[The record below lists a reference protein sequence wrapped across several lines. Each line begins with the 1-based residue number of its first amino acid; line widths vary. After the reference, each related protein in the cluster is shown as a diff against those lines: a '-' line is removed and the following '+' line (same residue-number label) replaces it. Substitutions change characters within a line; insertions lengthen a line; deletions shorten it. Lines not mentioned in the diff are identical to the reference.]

1 MEQITIGTMLHNRYQ
16 ILAKIADGGMAEV
29 FEGYDILLKRHVAI
43 KIMTLTLSKNKEA
56 VERFNKEYNSIAQF
70 SHNNVVKVYGSFQ
83 AYDRHCL
90 VLELV
95 KGYTLKD
102 RLLTLG
108 PCTVKELLYFFDE
121 INLAIT
127 EAHHND
133 IIHRDIK
140 PENIL
145 ISYDGK
151 IKVADFG
158 VAILENSEDLEC
170 GKIIGTSKY
179 MAPEIV
185 QSKPATKRSD
195 IYALGIM
202 LYELAVGMA
211 PFVGKNPTFVAVK
224 HVKELPL
231 RPRLV
236 NPLIPQSLEN
246 IILKAIA
253 KDPSER
259 FQTVADF
266 NNSLQ
271 AIEAPEHQ
279 SEKPLKLSNLFE
291 VKGKQ
296 RKLYDRYYS
305 YPWFLRTKVAWWFS
319 FLLVSFIS
327 VLVWLCLFLPG

>member
-1 MEQITIGTMLHNRYQ
+1 MKPITIGTILHNRYQ

-29 FEGYDILLKRHVAI
+29 FEGYDMLLKRHVAI

-70 SHNNVVKVYGSFQ
+70 SHNNVVKVYGSFE

-127 EAHHND
+127 EAHQND

-158 VAILENSEDLEC
+158 VAILENSEDLESS
-170 GKIIGTSKY
+170 KIIGTSKY

-195 IYALGIM
+195 IYALGII
-202 LYELAVGMA
+202 LYELAIGTA
-211 PFVGKNPTFVAVK
+211 PFVGKNPTFIAVK

-236 NPLIPQSLEN
+236 NPMLPQSLEN
-246 IILKAIA
+246 VILKAIA

-259 FQTVADF
+259 FQTVTEF
-266 NNSLQ
+266 NTSLQ
-271 AIEAPEHQ
+271 VVETIEHQ
-279 SEKPLKLSNLFE
+279 NDKPLKLSNLIA
-291 VKGKQ
+291 VKGKSH
-296 RKLYDRYYS
+296 KLYDRYYS
-305 YPWFLRTKVAWWFS
+305 YPWFLRIKVVWWFS
-319 FLLVSFIS
+319 FLFVVFIIAM
-327 VLVWLCLFLPG
+327 VCLWLFLTR